1 MSLPT
6 LHLARASIDRR
17 RRLRRALPLLLL
29 ALVVAADAA
38 PFRLISGTVDSGGA
52 HSQGARFAV
61 EGTVGQPDA
70 DVAQGT
76 RFRVDG
82 GFWPTAAASTT
93 TDSLFRD
100 SFED

>member
-1 MSLPT
+1 MSLQT
-6 LHLARASIDRR
+6 LPPAQAWIGRR
-17 RRLRRALPLLLL
+17 RSLRRALPLLLL
-29 ALVVAADAA
+29 ALIVSADAA
-38 PFRLISGTVDSGGA
+38 PFRLISGTVDSGGT
-52 HSQGARFAV
+52 HSQGAHFAV